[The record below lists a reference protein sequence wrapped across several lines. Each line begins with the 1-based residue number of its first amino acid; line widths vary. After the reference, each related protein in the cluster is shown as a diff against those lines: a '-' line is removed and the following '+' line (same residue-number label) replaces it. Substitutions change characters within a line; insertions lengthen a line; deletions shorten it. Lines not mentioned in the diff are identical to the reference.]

1 MCFSKHT
8 DDHCCKKM
16 AAESEILHQER
27 KDTKTTQNTKAKTL
41 QILMQL
47 YVGGQTYIASPVK
60 QQTHG

>member
-1 MCFSKHT
+1 
-8 DDHCCKKM
+8 M